1 MAATHEV
8 QEDGRTN
15 ESGYDAE
22 GHFLRSRNNS
32 RTDVHPQQEQAAH
45 SGSDWEHRP
54 MTGSHEQSSH
64 VGDDK
69 PHEPDAAGNGHE
81 HPDEH

>member
-1 MAATHEV
+1 
-8 QEDGRTN
+8 
-15 ESGYDAE
+15 
-22 GHFLRSRNNS
+22 
-32 RTDVHPQQEQAAH
+32 
-45 SGSDWEHRP
+45 